1 MVAVACEKAG
11 CWYRTPDTEG
21 AVAAVLLTNH
31 LRSRHPE
38 PVHAKLKPL
47 DGPVV
52 GHNTTQES
60 WHYFLS
66 SWTAYKTGTGITT
79 QQTPFQLLNCCE
91 ADLRHH
97 VTRANGQLDDKPEK
111 DILAA
116 IQCLAVKEESLTV
129 SRVNLFDMKQP
140 PGVDVRTY
148 AVSLRGQANVCDFNV
163 TVHCDRCDVDISKNY
178 GDKERGL

>member
-1 MVAVACEKAG
+1 M
-11 CWYRTPDTEG
+11 
-21 AVAAVLLTNH
+21 
-31 LRSRHPE
+31 
-38 PVHAKLKPL
+38 
-47 DGPVV
+47 V

-79 QQTPFQLLNCCE
+79 QQTPFQLLNFCE
-91 ADLRHH
+91 ADLPHD

-116 IQCLAVKEESLTV
+116 IQRLAVKEESLTV
-129 SRVNLFDMKQP
+129 SRVNLFNMKQP

-148 AVSLRGQANVCDFNV
+148 AASLRGQANVCDFNV

-178 GDKERGL
+178 GDTMIRDQVCRGLADVEIQKQVLGEADMELEPLLDFIANKERGL